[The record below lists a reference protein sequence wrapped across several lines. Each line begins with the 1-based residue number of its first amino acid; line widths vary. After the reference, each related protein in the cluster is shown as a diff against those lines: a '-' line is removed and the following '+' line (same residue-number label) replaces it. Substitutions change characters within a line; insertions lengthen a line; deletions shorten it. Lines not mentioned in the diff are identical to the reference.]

1 MDQQQKVHIIQLLIT
16 SILHYSYAYTSWRFD
31 NCTKGEFYIAKNHDN
46 LQFQNYNFSLFDTLE
61 TRHLTMTLEFIG
73 TKKLIF

>member
-46 LQFQNYNFSLFDTLE
+46 LQFQNYNFSLFD
-61 TRHLTMTLEFIG
+61 LTMTLEFIG